1 MPSRVNIAAM
11 NNNDAI
17 AQAYL
22 FFQHGQLEEAHAILQ
37 PLALQ
42 ANADFSLLHLAGAV
56 AAGLQLHAQAIDLYR
71 RALALTP
78 GELAVSYKLGRVLY
92 EAGRHQEALSLYLQL
107 IAAGAQHADIFH
119 AAALLLQQF
128 NRHQEALQTLE
139 HLFRLAPQ
147 NADAWHLHAISLGR
161 LRRPGEALQ
170 SMQKAVALA
179 PAQTVYRFDLA
190 LLQHELHHNEEA
202 LASVDQVLA
211 QEPDFGDGW
220 VCRAA
225 SLGRLRRYEESI
237 AAARKALNLRAGYAD
252 ASVNLALTLL
262 ALGRFDE
269 AWPLYEARW
278 KGELADPQ
286 RHGEVAR
293 WPGVHAAAA
302 KTVLLWAE
310 QGLGDTIQFS
320 RYAQQVAALGANVVL
335 EVHAA
340 LKTLLQALETDQDS
354 GEPTRIIVKAIGE
367 ALPAVDYQLPLMS
380 LPLMFGTRPD
390 TIPSPQAY
398 LRAGSHTRQRW
409 AQLQEQGREG
419 KGPLRIGIVC
429 SGNAGNHNDRRRS
442 IPLSAFAP
450 LLDIANAEFF
460 LLQPELRRR
469 DADWLQT
476 APALQWP
483 GRELQDFDD
492 TAALISNLDLV
503 IGVDTA
509 AVHLAGALGVP
520 VWILLSHVADWRWLL
535 ERDDSPWYASAR
547 LFRQAAAGDWDA
559 VMTRVRTELSA
570 LKQAAG

>member
-1 MPSRVNIAAM
+1 MPSRVNIAPM

-22 FFQHGQLEEAHAILQ
+22 FFQHGQLEAAHAILQ

-42 ANADFSLLHLAGAV
+42 AGADFSLLHLAGAV
-56 AAGLQLHAQAIDLYR
+56 AAGLQLHAQAIGLYR
-71 RALALTP
+71 RALELTP

-92 EAGRHQEALSLYLQL
+92 ETGRHQEALSLYLQL

-128 NRHQEALQTLE
+128 NRHEEALQTLE

-161 LRRPGEALQ
+161 LQRPGEALQ

-190 LLQHELHHNEEA
+190 LLQYELHLNEEA

-237 AAARKALNLRAGYAD
+237 AAARKALSLRAGYAD

-278 KGELADPQ
+278 QGELADPQ
-286 RHGEVAR
+286 RHGDVAR
-293 WPGVHAAAA
+293 WPGAHAAAG

-320 RYAQQVAALGANVVL
+320 RYAQQVAASGANVVL

-340 LKTLLQALETDQDS
+340 LKTLLQALETDPDS

-367 ALPAVDYQLPLMS
+367 ALPAADYQLPLMS

-398 LRAGSHTRQRW
+398 LRAGAHAQQRW
-409 AQLQEQGREG
+409 AQLLEQGREG
-419 KGPLRIGIVC
+419 GRPLRVGIVC

-442 IPLSAFAP
+442 IPLQAFAP
-450 LLDIANAEFF
+450 LLDMANAEFF

-469 DADWLQT
+469 DADWLET

-492 TAALISNLDLV
+492 TAALIANLDLV

-520 VWILLSHVADWRWLL
+520 VWILLSYAADWRWLL

-547 LFRQAAAGDWDA
+547 LFRQTTAGNWDA
-559 VMTRVRTELSA
+559 VMVRVRAELSA